1 MSKKYFVYESLDEFA
16 GKRGRPRKARAPR
29 AIAGD
34 PEEEGDD
41 WYNADD
47 EFDSDSDG
55 PSAADIEDVE
65 IEDEA
70 ADAAIMKK
78 VTRMLNNE
86 LSFPEFNRG
95 ALKFRIRNSG
105 ETVSGVPMA
114 SMSGGSAF
122 LFKTPTGMKKVK
134 LEDIIVE
141 SFTNEKKFV
150 SESFQDYE

>member
-1 MSKKYFVYESLDEFA
+1 MSKKYFVNESLDEFA
-16 GKRGRPRKARAPR
+16 GKRGRPRKARAPK
-29 AIAGD
+29 AISGN

-47 EFDSDSDG
+47 EFDSEELG
-55 PSAADIEDVE
+55 PEEIEDVE

-70 ADAAIMKK
+70 ADEAIMKR
-78 VTRMLNNE
+78 VTRMLSNE

-95 ALKFRIRNSG
+95 ALKFRIRNTG
-105 ETVSGVPMA
+105 ETINGVPMA
-114 SMSGGSAF
+114 AMSGGSAF

-141 SFTNEKKFV
+141 SFTNSKKFV
-150 SESFQDYE
+150 SESFKDYE